1 MEATFPCAGSHAHPG
16 AAKQTPRD
24 TAPRRHHPAARTVS
38 RRWSRSAWRLS
49 VAAVPVAYG
58 PQRLSGHAGHR
69 VQEIPAHT
77 LAGEITVTACSLV
90 PSPLG
95 RDAAGAIDQAVPL
108 QRSSSA
114 RNGAQQFGCACRAN
128 PAAQACPPPG
138 RAPSGAGVRR
148 GPQRPHPNPSVA
160 AASSTVRSI
169 SRRSRSRS
177 ISQAR
182 NQTKVPSETAAPPR
196 PSSPAPAASAGRRT
210 SRAGSRL
217 SERQRARPGGNAC
230 PAYSL
235 AALPAMVRVLA
246 GAWVISI
253 RRACAAGAAGMVT
266 RRTPSA

>member
-1 MEATFPCAGSHAHPG
+1 MPTRARRSKPPVIPHREGITLPPG
-16 AAKQTPRD
+16 
-24 TAPRRHHPAARTVS
+24 
-38 RRWSRSAWRLS
+38 RSAGGGLDQRGGYRLPPFRSPTARSGCPATPATAFRKSPPIRWR
-49 VAAVPVAYG
+49 
-58 PQRLSGHAGHR
+58 
-69 VQEIPAHT
+69 
-77 LAGEITVTACSLV
+77 GEIIVTACSLV

-148 GPQRPHPNPSVA
+148 GPQRPHPNPCVA